1 MIIKALTPLVKFQ
14 MPINSSQKIRI
25 GTRTSKLALIQADE
39 IKNALL
45 AKTALQENQIE
56 IIQITT
62 SGDKIQDMSLAEIG
76 GKGLFIKELEENLL
90 EKKIDIAIHC
100 AKDMPPILHK
110 STRIVAFGVRKDAR
124 DYFISQQFQTLQ
136 DLPQGAVVGTS
147 SARRKAALLRL
158 RPDLKITNFRGNVDT
173 RLKKIEENQVD
184 ATILAL
190 CGLQRL
196 GKKIDEK
203 NIITTED
210 ILPAAGQGAL
220 ALQILDENKTI
231 YDLARKINDE
241 KTEICVNIE
250 REFLRL
256 LNASCKSPIAAY
268 CNFIDAKN
276 LRLQTMIFNFDGSEI
291 FATDF
296 KVKLEDVQD
305 LARKSADE
313 TKNKAQKLL
322 AMICS

>member
-1 MIIKALTPLVKFQ
+1 

-147 SARRKAALLRL
+147 SAR
-158 RPDLKITNFRGNVDT
+158 
-173 RLKKIEENQVD
+173 
-184 ATILAL
+184 
-190 CGLQRL
+190 
-196 GKKIDEK
+196 
-203 NIITTED
+203 
-210 ILPAAGQGAL
+210 
-220 ALQILDENKTI
+220 
-231 YDLARKINDE
+231 
-241 KTEICVNIE
+241 
-250 REFLRL
+250 
-256 LNASCKSPIAAY
+256 
-268 CNFIDAKN
+268 
-276 LRLQTMIFNFDGSEI
+276 
-291 FATDF
+291 
-296 KVKLEDVQD
+296 
-305 LARKSADE
+305 
-313 TKNKAQKLL
+313 
-322 AMICS
+322 